1 MAYMD
6 IAERIKQARKTA
18 GLTQAE
24 LAVAV
29 DVSQPT
35 VNGWERGAFVPARDR
50 VDQIAGATDTSRQW
64 LEFGEEAA
72 VPADPAVGDPEPR
85 SATASAEITST
96 AGADSQSSVPPPS
109 AGESIAFQGFEGAYS
124 HLACRQVYPHTTA
137 LPCRTF
143 EAAFAAVSG
152 GEAQFA
158 MIPIENSL
166 GGRVADIHHLLPESS
181 LYIVGEHFQSVQ
193 HHMLAPPG
201 ATLEGLR
208 TVHSH
213 VQALAQCRDVIRELG
228 LEAIA
233 HADTAG
239 AAREV
244 AEVGDRSA
252 AAIASE
258 LAGQTY
264 GLLTIQTR
272 IEDRIGN
279 TTRFVIM
286 ARRRIEPDPR
296 DGRCITSFV
305 FQVRSVPAAL
315 YKALGGFATVGVN
328 MVKLESYIVDASF
341 TVAQFYA
348 EIEGHPAQRKVDH
361 AFEELQYFC
370 AKLKILGTYLAS
382 PFRDQA

>member
-1 MAYMD
+1 MS
-6 IAERIKQARKTA
+6 IAERIKQARTAA
-18 GLTQAE
+18 GLTQTQ
-24 LAVAV
+24 LAAAV

-50 VDQIAGATDTSRQW
+50 VDRIAQATNTSRRW
-64 LEFGEEAA
+64 LELGEET
-72 VPADPAVGDPEPR
+72 VDR
-85 SATASAEITST
+85 SAADVQESLSTMEPPETARPAGDQTLTGVPPAT
-96 AGADSQSSVPPPS
+96 AGKSV
-109 AGESIAFQGFEGAYS
+109 AFQGFEGAYS
-124 HLACRQVYPHTTA
+124 HLACREVYPQSAA

-143 EAAFAAVSG
+143 EAAFAAVSSG
-152 GEAQFA
+152 DAQFA

-213 VQALAQCRDVIRELG
+213 VQALAQCRDVIRELK
-228 LEAIA
+228 LEPVA

-244 AEVGDRSA
+244 AENGDHSA
-252 AAIASE
+252 AAIASD
-258 LAGQTY
+258 LAGQIY
-264 GLLTIQTR
+264 GLQTIRTR

-286 ARRRIEPDPR
+286 ARQRIEPDPR

-348 EIEGHPAQRKVDH
+348 EIEGHPAQREVDH
-361 AFEELQYFC
+361 AFQELQYFC
-370 AKLKILGTYLAS
+370 AKLKILGTYLANS
-382 PFRDQA
+382 FRDQA